1 MAKSPRASSDR
12 ELVRHD
18 VTRGEDTYSRVA
30 AQIEDDGQQLSVQID
45 FKSTLPNPQAG
56 SDSEG
61 QLSLGGVPQ
70 GRLTQKYI
78 RVNGVPRK
86 ASDLVGQIKAV
97 MFSADDLE
105 LVYGPPSV
113 RRRYLDILISQLD
126 RRYLRA
132 LQRYQ
137 RVIYQRNHPNNLDFV
152 ITMLPTGKEVKEVT
166 IGNHG
171 IVNYTK
177 DNFIYIDMSTILPKD
192 SIEISQQLKKKG
204 ISMLDAPVARLVQN
218 AIDGTLLILVGG
230 EKEEYDLS
238 KSMLSCM
245 GNDVVYC
252 GTSGS
257 GSKMKI
263 INNYMSILLNIITAE
278 TLVLADSSGINRDL
292 AIELMST
299 TAAGKGHMNL
309 TYPAKVF
316 KNDISPGFKNS
327 LALKD
332 LRLAIEH
339 AKNEG
344 LDLKT
349 GKTVEKIYTNAID
362 LDYGNFDWTSMY
374 KFIKENSNFD

>member
-1 MAKSPRASSDR
+1 MANILFIGVGTMGYPMATNLINNKHNLNFYDPYA
-12 ELVRHD
+12 
-18 VTRGEDTYSRVA
+18 
-30 AQIEDDGQQLSVQID
+30 IEKNIKNL
-45 FKSTLPNPQAG
+45 K
-56 SDSEG
+56 
-61 QLSLGGVPQ
+61 SLGC
-70 GRLTQKYI
+70 
-78 RVNGVPRK
+78 
-86 ASDLVGQIKAV
+86 IKIE
-97 MFSADDLE
+97 SLKN
-105 LVYGPPSV
+105 
-113 RRRYLDILISQLD
+113 I
-126 RRYLRA
+126 
-132 LQRYQ
+132 
-137 RVIYQRNHPNNLDFV
+137 PNNLDFV

-166 IGNHG
+166 IGNLG

-238 KSMLSCM
+238 TSMLKCM
-245 GNDVVYC
+245 GSDVVYC

-278 TLVLADSSGINRDL
+278 TLALADSSGINRDL

-349 GKTVEKIYTNAID
+349 GKTVEKIYKKAID
-362 LDYGNFDWTSMY
+362 LDYGNFDWTSMF

>member
-1 MAKSPRASSDR
+1 MANILFFGVGTMGYPMATNLIKNKHSLNFYDPYAL
-12 ELVRHD
+12 EKNIKNL
-18 VTRGEDTYSRVA
+18 
-30 AQIEDDGQQLSVQID
+30 
-45 FKSTLPNPQAG
+45 N
-56 SDSEG
+56 
-61 QLSLGGVPQ
+61 SLGCVKIES
-70 GRLTQKYI
+70 LKNI
-78 RVNGVPRK
+78 
-86 ASDLVGQIKAV
+86 
-97 MFSADDLE
+97 
-105 LVYGPPSV
+105 
-113 RRRYLDILISQLD
+113 
-126 RRYLRA
+126 
-132 LQRYQ
+132 
-137 RVIYQRNHPNNLDFV
+137 PNNLDFV

-166 IGNHG
+166 IGNYG
-171 IVNYTK
+171 IFNYTK

-192 SIEISQQLKKKG
+192 SIEISQQLKRKG

-238 KSMLSCM
+238 TSMLKCM
-245 GNDVVYC
+245 GSDVVYC

-278 TLVLADSSGINRDL
+278 TLALADSSGINRDL

-349 GKTVEKIYTNAID
+349 GKAVEKIYTNAID

>member
-1 MAKSPRASSDR
+1 MANILFIGVGTMGYPMATNLIKNKHSLNFYDPYAL
-12 ELVRHD
+12 EKNIKNL
-18 VTRGEDTYSRVA
+18 
-30 AQIEDDGQQLSVQID
+30 
-45 FKSTLPNPQAG
+45 N
-56 SDSEG
+56 
-61 QLSLGGVPQ
+61 SLGCVKIES
-70 GRLTQKYI
+70 LKNI
-78 RVNGVPRK
+78 
-86 ASDLVGQIKAV
+86 
-97 MFSADDLE
+97 
-105 LVYGPPSV
+105 
-113 RRRYLDILISQLD
+113 
-126 RRYLRA
+126 
-132 LQRYQ
+132 
-137 RVIYQRNHPNNLDFV
+137 PNNLDFV

-166 IGNHG
+166 IGSDG

-177 DNFIYIDMSTILPKD
+177 GKFIYIDMSTILPQD
-192 SIEISQQLKKKG
+192 SKEIYHKLNKYG

-218 AIDGTLLILVGG
+218 AIDATLLILVGG
-230 EKEEYDLS
+230 NKEDYDLS
-238 KSMLSCM
+238 KSILSCM
-245 GNDVVYC
+245 GSDVVYC

-263 INNYMSILLNIITAE
+263 INNYMSILLNVITAE
-278 TLVLADSSGINRDL
+278 TLTLADSSGIDRDL

-349 GKTVEKIYTNAID
+349 GKAVEKIYTNAID

>member
-1 MAKSPRASSDR
+1 MANILFIGVGTMGYPMATNLIKNKHNLNFYDPYA
-12 ELVRHD
+12 
-18 VTRGEDTYSRVA
+18 
-30 AQIEDDGQQLSVQID
+30 IEKNIKNL
-45 FKSTLPNPQAG
+45 K
-56 SDSEG
+56 
-61 QLSLGGVPQ
+61 SLGC
-70 GRLTQKYI
+70 
-78 RVNGVPRK
+78 
-86 ASDLVGQIKAV
+86 IKIEN
-97 MFSADDLE
+97 LKN
-105 LVYGPPSV
+105 
-113 RRRYLDILISQLD
+113 I
-126 RRYLRA
+126 
-132 LQRYQ
+132 
-137 RVIYQRNHPNNLDFV
+137 PNNLDFV

-171 IVNYTK
+171 IVNCSK
-177 DNFIYIDMSTILPKD
+177 DNFIFIDMSTILPKD

-238 KSMLSCM
+238 TSMLKCM
-245 GNDVVYC
+245 GSDVVYC

-278 TLVLADSSGINRDL
+278 TLALADSSGINRDL

>member
-1 MAKSPRASSDR
+1 MANILFIGVGTMGYPMATNLIKNKHCLNFYDPYALEKNIKD
-12 ELVRHD
+12 L
-18 VTRGEDTYSRVA
+18 
-30 AQIEDDGQQLSVQID
+30 
-45 FKSTLPNPQAG
+45 N
-56 SDSEG
+56 
-61 QLSLGGVPQ
+61 SLGCV
-70 GRLTQKYI
+70 RLESLKNI
-78 RVNGVPRK
+78 
-86 ASDLVGQIKAV
+86 
-97 MFSADDLE
+97 
-105 LVYGPPSV
+105 
-113 RRRYLDILISQLD
+113 
-126 RRYLRA
+126 
-132 LQRYQ
+132 
-137 RVIYQRNHPNNLDFV
+137 PNNLDFV

-166 IGNHG
+166 LGYNG

-177 DNFIYIDMSTILPKD
+177 NKFIYIDMSTILPQD
-192 SIEISQQLKKKG
+192 STEISQKLNKYG

-230 EKEEYDLS
+230 NKEEYDLS
-238 KSMLSCM
+238 KSILSCM
-245 GNDVVYC
+245 GSDVVYC
-252 GTSGS
+252 GQSGS

-278 TLVLADSSGINRDL
+278 TLVLVDSSGIDRDL

-316 KNDISPGFKNS
+316 KNDITPGFKNS

-349 GKTVEKIYTNAID
+349 GKTVEKIYKNAID
-362 LDYGNFDWTSMY
+362 LDYGNFDWTSMF

>member
-1 MAKSPRASSDR
+1 MANILFIGVGTMGYPMATNLIKNKHNLNLYDPYALKKNIKNLKSLRCIK
-12 ELVRHD
+12 
-18 VTRGEDTYSRVA
+18 
-30 AQIEDDGQQLSVQID
+30 IE
-45 FKSTLPNPQAG
+45 
-56 SDSEG
+56 
-61 QLSLGGVPQ
+61 SL
-70 GRLTQKYI
+70 KNI
-78 RVNGVPRK
+78 
-86 ASDLVGQIKAV
+86 
-97 MFSADDLE
+97 
-105 LVYGPPSV
+105 
-113 RRRYLDILISQLD
+113 
-126 RRYLRA
+126 
-132 LQRYQ
+132 
-137 RVIYQRNHPNNLDFV
+137 PNNLDFV

-166 IGNHG
+166 IGNLG

-192 SIEISQQLKKKG
+192 SIEISQQLMKKG

-230 EKEEYDLS
+230 EKEEYALS

-245 GNDVVYC
+245 GSDVVYC

>member
-1 MAKSPRASSDR
+1 MANILFIGVGTMGYPMAINLIKNKHCLNFYDPYAL
-12 ELVRHD
+12 EKNIKNL
-18 VTRGEDTYSRVA
+18 
-30 AQIEDDGQQLSVQID
+30 
-45 FKSTLPNPQAG
+45 N
-56 SDSEG
+56 
-61 QLSLGGVPQ
+61 SLGCV
-70 GRLTQKYI
+70 RLESLKNI
-78 RVNGVPRK
+78 
-86 ASDLVGQIKAV
+86 
-97 MFSADDLE
+97 
-105 LVYGPPSV
+105 
-113 RRRYLDILISQLD
+113 
-126 RRYLRA
+126 
-132 LQRYQ
+132 
-137 RVIYQRNHPNNLDFV
+137 PNNLDFI

-166 IGNHG
+166 IGNEG

-177 DNFIYIDMSTILPKD
+177 GNFIYIDMSTILPQD
-192 SIEISQQLKKKG
+192 STEISQKLNKYG

-230 EKEEYDLS
+230 NKQDYDLS
-238 KSMLSCM
+238 KSILSCM
-245 GNDVVYC
+245 GSDVVYC
-252 GTSGS
+252 GCSGS

-263 INNYMSILLNIITAE
+263 INNYMSILLNVITAE
-278 TLVLADSSGINRDL
+278 TLVLADTSGIDRDL
-292 AIELMST
+292 AIQLMST

-349 GKTVEKIYTNAID
+349 GKAVEKIYTNAID

>member
-1 MAKSPRASSDR
+1 MANILFIGVGTMGYPMATNLIKNKHNLNFYDPYAL
-12 ELVRHD
+12 EKNIKNL
-18 VTRGEDTYSRVA
+18 
-30 AQIEDDGQQLSVQID
+30 
-45 FKSTLPNPQAG
+45 K
-56 SDSEG
+56 
-61 QLSLGGVPQ
+61 SLGCINIES
-70 GRLTQKYI
+70 LKNI
-78 RVNGVPRK
+78 
-86 ASDLVGQIKAV
+86 
-97 MFSADDLE
+97 
-105 LVYGPPSV
+105 
-113 RRRYLDILISQLD
+113 
-126 RRYLRA
+126 
-132 LQRYQ
+132 
-137 RVIYQRNHPNNLDFV
+137 PNNLDFV

-218 AIDGTLLILVGG
+218 AIEGTLLILVGG

-238 KSMLSCM
+238 KSMLKCM
-245 GNDVVYC
+245 GSDVVYC

-278 TLVLADSSGINRDL
+278 TLALADSSGINRDL

>member
-1 MAKSPRASSDR
+1 MANILFIGVGTMGYPMATNLIKNKHSLNFYDPYALEKNIKNLKSLRCIK
-12 ELVRHD
+12 
-18 VTRGEDTYSRVA
+18 
-30 AQIEDDGQQLSVQID
+30 IE
-45 FKSTLPNPQAG
+45 
-56 SDSEG
+56 
-61 QLSLGGVPQ
+61 SL
-70 GRLTQKYI
+70 KNI
-78 RVNGVPRK
+78 
-86 ASDLVGQIKAV
+86 
-97 MFSADDLE
+97 
-105 LVYGPPSV
+105 
-113 RRRYLDILISQLD
+113 
-126 RRYLRA
+126 
-132 LQRYQ
+132 
-137 RVIYQRNHPNNLDFV
+137 PNNLDFV

-245 GNDVVYC
+245 GSDVVYC

>member
-1 MAKSPRASSDR
+1 MANILFIGVGTMGYPMATNLIKNKHSLNFYDPYAL
-12 ELVRHD
+12 EKNIKNL
-18 VTRGEDTYSRVA
+18 
-30 AQIEDDGQQLSVQID
+30 
-45 FKSTLPNPQAG
+45 N
-56 SDSEG
+56 
-61 QLSLGGVPQ
+61 SLGCVKIES
-70 GRLTQKYI
+70 LKNI
-78 RVNGVPRK
+78 
-86 ASDLVGQIKAV
+86 
-97 MFSADDLE
+97 
-105 LVYGPPSV
+105 
-113 RRRYLDILISQLD
+113 
-126 RRYLRA
+126 
-132 LQRYQ
+132 
-137 RVIYQRNHPNNLDFV
+137 PNNLDFV

-166 IGNHG
+166 IGSDG

-177 DNFIYIDMSTILPKD
+177 GKFIYIDMSTILPQD
-192 SIEISQQLKKKG
+192 SKEIYYKLNKYG

-218 AIDGTLLILVGG
+218 AIDATLLILVGG
-230 EKEEYDLS
+230 NKEDYDLS
-238 KSMLSCM
+238 KSILSCM
-245 GNDVVYC
+245 GSDVVYC

-263 INNYMSILLNIITAE
+263 INNYMSILLNVITAE
-278 TLVLADSSGINRDL
+278 TLALADSSGIDRDL

-349 GKTVEKIYTNAID
+349 GKTVEKIYKNAID
-362 LDYGNFDWTSMY
+362 FDYGNFDWTSMY

>member
-1 MAKSPRASSDR
+1 MANILFIGVGTMGYPMATNLIKNKHNLNFYDPYA
-12 ELVRHD
+12 
-18 VTRGEDTYSRVA
+18 
-30 AQIEDDGQQLSVQID
+30 IEKNIKNL
-45 FKSTLPNPQAG
+45 K
-56 SDSEG
+56 
-61 QLSLGGVPQ
+61 SLGCINIES
-70 GRLTQKYI
+70 LKNI
-78 RVNGVPRK
+78 
-86 ASDLVGQIKAV
+86 
-97 MFSADDLE
+97 
-105 LVYGPPSV
+105 
-113 RRRYLDILISQLD
+113 
-126 RRYLRA
+126 
-132 LQRYQ
+132 
-137 RVIYQRNHPNNLDFV
+137 PNNLDFV

-192 SIEISQQLKKKG
+192 SIEISQQLKRKG

-238 KSMLSCM
+238 TSMLKCM
-245 GNDVVYC
+245 GSDVVYC

-278 TLVLADSSGINRDL
+278 TLALADSSGINRDL

>member
-1 MAKSPRASSDR
+1 
-12 ELVRHD
+12 
-18 VTRGEDTYSRVA
+18 
-30 AQIEDDGQQLSVQID
+30 
-45 FKSTLPNPQAG
+45 
-56 SDSEG
+56 
-61 QLSLGGVPQ
+61 
-70 GRLTQKYI
+70 
-78 RVNGVPRK
+78 
-86 ASDLVGQIKAV
+86 
-97 MFSADDLE
+97 
-105 LVYGPPSV
+105 
-113 RRRYLDILISQLD
+113 
-126 RRYLRA
+126 
-132 LQRYQ
+132 
-137 RVIYQRNHPNNLDFV
+137 
-152 ITMLPTGKEVKEVT
+152 MLPIGENVKEVAL
-166 IGNHG
+166 GEGG
-171 IVNYTK
+171 IINQ
-177 DNFIYIDMSTILPKD
+177 DNTDLIYIDMSTILPAD
-192 SIEISQQLKKKG
+192 SIDVSKQLQTKN
-204 ISMLDAPVARLVQN
+204 IQMFDAPVARLVNN
-218 AIDGTLLILVGG
+218 AIDGTLLIMVGG
-230 EKEEYDLS
+230 SLQDFPKIEEIL
-238 KSMLSCM
+238 KCM
-245 GNDVVYC
+245 GSDVVYC
-252 GTSGS
+252 GAIGS
-257 GSKMKI
+257 GSKMKL

>member
-1 MAKSPRASSDR
+1 MANILFIGVGTMGYPMATNLIKNKHSLNFYDPYALEKNIKNLESLRCIK
-12 ELVRHD
+12 
-18 VTRGEDTYSRVA
+18 
-30 AQIEDDGQQLSVQID
+30 IE
-45 FKSTLPNPQAG
+45 
-56 SDSEG
+56 
-61 QLSLGGVPQ
+61 SL
-70 GRLTQKYI
+70 KNI
-78 RVNGVPRK
+78 
-86 ASDLVGQIKAV
+86 
-97 MFSADDLE
+97 
-105 LVYGPPSV
+105 
-113 RRRYLDILISQLD
+113 
-126 RRYLRA
+126 
-132 LQRYQ
+132 
-137 RVIYQRNHPNNLDFV
+137 PNNLDFV

-192 SIEISQQLKKKG
+192 SIEISQQLMKKG

-245 GNDVVYC
+245 GSDVVYC

>member
-1 MAKSPRASSDR
+1 MANILFIGIGTMGCPMVNNLIKNKHRLNFYDPFAL
-12 ELVRHD
+12 EVNIKNL
-18 VTRGEDTYSRVA
+18 
-30 AQIEDDGQQLSVQID
+30 
-45 FKSTLPNPQAG
+45 N
-56 SDSEG
+56 
-61 QLSLGGVPQ
+61 SLGC
-70 GRLTQKYI
+70 
-78 RVNGVPRK
+78 
-86 ASDLVGQIKAV
+86 
-97 MFSADDLE
+97 
-105 LVYGPPSV
+105 V
-113 RRRYLDILISQLD
+113 RIENLKNI
-126 RRYLRA
+126 
-132 LQRYQ
+132 
-137 RVIYQRNHPNNLDFV
+137 PNNLDFI

-171 IVNYTK
+171 IVNHTK
-177 DNFIYIDMSTILPKD
+177 DKFIYIDMSTILPQD
-192 SIEISQQLKKKG
+192 SIEISQKLNKHG

-230 EKEEYDLS
+230 NKEEYDLS
-238 KSMLSCM
+238 KSILSCM
-245 GNDVVYC
+245 GSDVIYC
-252 GTSGS
+252 GKSGS

-278 TLVLADSSGINRDL
+278 TLVLADSSGIDRNL

-299 TAAGKGHMNL
+299 TAAGKGHMKL

-349 GKTVEKIYTNAID
+349 GKTVEKIYKNAID
-362 LDYGNFDWTSMY
+362 LEYGNFDWTSMY
-374 KFIKENSNFD
+374 KFVKENSNFD